1 MKVGIFAFGLS
12 IIITIFAIALFILSL
27 LSTANRFPNYILSI
41 ALLIIS
47 HLLVKYARTK
57 IFNNLD

>member
-27 LSTANRFPNYILSI
+27 LSTANSFPNYILSI

-47 HLLVKYARTK
+47 YLLVKYARTK